1 MYVQISWATE
11 RATPQAQRARHF
23 AVPKMQ
29 APGGVELSQSR
40 GAAQGEIRNPGN
52 QKLSLSPS
60 CIIRGSRVEVT
71 WLNSVEVKLVDAQQ
85 IGLVWLNVL
94 NVSQRN

>member
-1 MYVQISWATE
+1 VLPSYANCCSSKPQQRISVSCRVLAAITLNI
-11 RATPQAQRARHF
+11 Q
-23 AVPKMQ
+23 
-29 APGGVELSQSR
+29 QSVYSYWPPI
-40 GAAQGEIRNPGN
+40 AEQNPGN

-71 WLNSVEVKLVDAQQ
+71 SLNSVEVKLVDAQQ